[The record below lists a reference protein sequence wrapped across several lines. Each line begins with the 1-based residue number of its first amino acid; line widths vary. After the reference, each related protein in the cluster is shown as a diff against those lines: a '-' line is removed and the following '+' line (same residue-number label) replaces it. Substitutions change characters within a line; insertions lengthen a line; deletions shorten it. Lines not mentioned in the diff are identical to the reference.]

1 MDRKVLKAELVRD
14 EGLKLV
20 SYRDTV
26 GLWTIGVGHLL
37 GTQRRMTEI
46 TNAEAMA
53 LLEADINVAE
63 EVVNR
68 LIPVYTYWDGDT
80 GQGGYR
86 PYNQVRSRALVNM
99 AFNLGNRL
107 AGFKKFLAA
116 VNSNDWATAGVEMM
130 DSQWAKQVGA
140 RAVRLRKMIET
151 EAV

>member
-1 MDRKVLKAELVRD
+1 MDCFTLLKEELTRD
-14 EGLKLV
+14 EGMRLTAYKD
-20 SYRDTV
+20 SV

-37 GTQRRMTEI
+37 GSTPRMTVI
-46 TNAEAMA
+46 TAAEADA
-53 LLEADINVAE
+53 LLTADLQAAIARAKSLCPSFGVGE
-63 EVVNR
+63 GR
-68 LIPVYTYWDGDT
+68 H
-80 GQGGYR
+80 
-86 PYNQVRSRALVNM
+86 VRDRALVNM

-151 EAV
+151 EEA

>member
-53 LLEADINVAE
+53 LLEAEI
-63 EVVNR
+63 
-68 LIPVYTYWDGDT
+68 G
-80 GQGGYR
+80 
-86 PYNQVRSRALVNM
+86 RAHV
-99 AFNLGNRL
+99 
-107 AGFKKFLAA
+107 
-116 VNSNDWATAGVEMM
+116 
-130 DSQWAKQVGA
+130 
-140 RAVRLRKMIET
+140 
-151 EAV
+151 